1 MAEAE
6 DVVGMVVQRGSVL
19 GMLDGRR
26 IKATNPM
33 IYTGRAQTHEEQ
45 KVRATIRGEGDGE

>member
-1 MAEAE
+1 M
-6 DVVGMVVQRGSVL
+6 QRGSVL

-45 KVRATIRGEGDGE
+45 KVRATIRGEGDGEGDQ